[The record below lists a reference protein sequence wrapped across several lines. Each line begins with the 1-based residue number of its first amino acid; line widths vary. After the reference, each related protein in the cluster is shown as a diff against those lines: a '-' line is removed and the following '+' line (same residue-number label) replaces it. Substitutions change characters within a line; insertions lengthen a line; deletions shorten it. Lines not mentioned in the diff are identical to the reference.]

1 MRREWQPTPVFL
13 PRESHG
19 QRSLEGCSPWGC
31 KGSDMTE
38 ATKHPL
44 QYSCLE
50 NRMDRGAWRAT
61 VCGVAQ
67 SRTQSLSLS
76 SSSDCLHFT
85 GPLISLGLN
94 LLFIFSDLQPLCAAP
109 PSHPYPADSR
119 SLRLLGLQASSS
131 SLTGFPGSS
140 WCLFLVHDLK
150 T

>member
-1 MRREWQPTPVFL
+1 MGL
-13 PRESHG
+13 PRWSCFAPGSAGSIMRLGFCLWVRKISGGGHG
-19 QRSLEGCSPWGC
+19 S
-31 KGSDMTE
+31 
-38 ATKHPL
+38 PL